1 MSSSNSGGRKIEV
14 GSSLPVILGVVF
26 IVLKLT
32 GVIGWPWIWVLA
44 PFWLG
49 FAFTLVAFVV
59 VLTIA
64 GIKG

>member
-1 MSSSNSGGRKIEV
+1 MEDRDWKIEV
-14 GSSLPVILGVVF
+14 GGSLPVILGVVF
-26 IVLKLT
+26 VILKLT

-44 PFWLG
+44 PFWLA